1 MRLLGYMLNDK
12 MVTDYRYGVAYV
24 SLTEEEMRR
33 FNFIQ
38 GDSEGFVN
46 YPLTI
51 KKMKMSAMFLGHHK
65 FIRVSLRSRGDVDVN
80 LFARKYFDGGG
91 HKNAA
96 GGKSYVSMD
105 ETIAHYIRS
114 VEEFAREGGL
124 DTPPLR

>member
-1 MRLLGYMLNDK
+1 MW
-12 MVTDYRYGVAYV
+12 
-24 SLTEEEMRR
+24 
-33 FNFIQ
+33 
-38 GDSEGFVN
+38 
-46 YPLTI
+46 
-51 KKMKMSAMFLGHHK
+51 
-65 FIRVSLRSRGDVDVN
+65 SLRSRGDVDVN

-124 DTPPLR
+124 DTPPPSVVRCGIGFRGESASEPKNQKPL